1 MSTAFT
7 LDWTRYTG
15 WLKGRRVLV
24 TGASRGIG
32 RALAEASARAGAE
45 VALFATT
52 RAKLEEAAASARA
65 HGGRVA
71 CFAADLGDASALK
84 RAVAEAENAFGGID
98 VLLNNA
104 GSAVRG
110 TMLDVDLAAFV
121 RLMEINVIG
130 CAATAQVVVP
140 GMIARGWGRV
150 INVSSIYARDPV
162 RNLAAYAISK
172 AAVEMLTKQMALE
185 WAGTGVTANAIGPAQ
200 VLTDLSRPSWD
211 DPQRRAQVIS
221 QIPAGRWLTTDD
233 LVGAY
238 LHLASDASAMTTG
251 QTLFVDG
258 GRSLL

>member
-1 MSTAFT
+1 MSTGFT
-7 LDWTRYTG
+7 IDWRRYAG
-15 WLKGRRVLV
+15 WLAGRRVLV

-32 RALAEASARAGAE
+32 RALAEASARAGAD
-45 VALFATT
+45 VALFATSLS
-52 RAKLEEAAASARA
+52 KLEDSAAALRA
-65 HGGRVA
+65 NGGMVA
-71 CFAADLGDASALK
+71 CFAADLGDAAALK
-84 RAVAEAENAFGGID
+84 RAVAEAEQALGGID
-98 VLLNNA
+98 ILLNNA

-110 TMLDVDLAAFV
+110 TLLDLDLAAFA
-121 RLMEINVIG
+121 RLMEVNVVG
-130 CAATAQVVVP
+130 CAAAAQIVVP

-150 INVSSIYARDPV
+150 INVSSIYARHPV

-172 AAVEMLTKQMALE
+172 AAVEMLTRQMALE

-211 DPQRRAQVIS
+211 DPQRRAQVTS

-233 LVGAY
+233 LVGTY

>member
-7 LDWTRYTG
+7 LDWSRYAG

-32 RALAEASARAGAE
+32 RALAEASARAGAD

-52 RAKLEEAAASARA
+52 LPKLEGTAASVRA
-65 HGGRVA
+65 HGGRA
-71 CFAADLGDASALK
+71 TCFAADLADATALK
-84 RAVAEAENAFGGID
+84 RQIAAAEQAFGGID
-98 VLLNNA
+98 ILLNNA

-110 TMLDVDLAAFV
+110 TMLELDLAAFGK
-121 RLMEINVIG
+121 LMEVNVLG
-130 CAATAQVVVP
+130 CTATAQVVVP

-150 INVSSIYARDPV
+150 INISSIYARHPV

-172 AAVEMLTKQMALE
+172 AAVEMLTKQMAIE

-211 DPQRRAQVIS
+211 DPQRRAQVTS

-238 LHLASDASAMTTG
+238 LHLASEASAMTTG

>member
-1 MSTAFT
+1 MTTAFT
-7 LDWTRYTG
+7 LDWSRYAG

-32 RALAEASARAGAE
+32 RALAEASARAGGD
-45 VALFATT
+45 VAVFATALP
-52 RAKLEEAAASARA
+52 RLEETAASLRA

-71 CFAADLGDASALK
+71 CFAADIADAAALK
-84 RAVAEAENAFGGID
+84 RAVAEAEQALGGID
-98 VLLNNA
+98 ILLNNA
-104 GSAVRG
+104 GSAMRG
-110 TMLDVDLAAFV
+110 TLLELDLAAFGKLLDV
-121 RLMEINVIG
+121 NVLG
-130 CAATAQVVVP
+130 CAAAAQVVVP

-150 INVSSIYARDPV
+150 INVSSIYARHPV

-172 AAVEMLTKQMALE
+172 AAVEMLTRQMAIE
-185 WAGTGVTANAIGPAQ
+185 WAGSGVTANAIGPAQ

-211 DPQRRAQVIS
+211 DPARRAQVTS